1 MTDYTCAYHCE
12 NTLSGDA
19 RILDEMG
26 IAHSRSFNEDPQYS
40 CEGSS
45 VLPSNLNLGIFIFI
59 VSLEL

>member
-1 MTDYTCAYHCE
+1 MSDYTCAYHWE

-19 RILDEMG
+19 RILDEIE
-26 IAHSRSFNEDPQYS
+26 IAHRISFNEDPKYS

-45 VLPSNLNLGIFIFI
+45 ILPSSLNLWIFIFI